1 MTTLHTVLPPAS
13 DAKFIGDEPTWTDVQ
28 VPEEKYNSEIVQGL
42 NWHNYCASDKDYIK
56 YMEQYLREHRP
67 HSAKQDIQAWRNL
80 GSVNKTIC
88 ALARMY
94 MQGFPLRSNDSQKIR
109 DYVMSFANV
118 KKQAKVSST
127 TPVKTNKPNI
137 QDRIRAQVS
146 TVLAELDG
154 KMDEAFDGDIP
165 TSDVLTGDI
174 LSKGFKAPQ
183 LKLVQQYLRKH
194 IAEWYAAYNGED
206 EQLVEGYAYVG
217 KRNFKKIIDAFSTAM
232 DNISQQQTKVKSL
245 RIRKKKP
252 MDKKKMASKI
262 RFKAEHEG
270 IKSQKPVDII
280 GANMVWVYD
289 TKKRRLG
296 YYEAEVKDS
305 LYVKGPK
312 IYGFK
317 VTCEKILRKPE
328 EQLAEVMKLRKN
340 QTVNWFDGIKAKCKE
355 LKGRTT
361 TDLLIVRID

>member
-1 MTTLHTVLPPAS
+1 MANLHLVLPPAS
-13 DAKFIGDEPTWTDVQ
+13 ESSLIAEEPTWTGDV
-28 VPEEKYNSEIVQGL
+28 KNYNSEMLRGL
-42 NWHNYCASDKDYIK
+42 NWHNYCASEKDYAK
-56 YMEQYLREHRP
+56 YMEQWLREMRP
-67 HSAKQDIQAWRNL
+67 ATAKQDIQAWRNL
-80 GSVNKTIC
+80 GTMNTTIC
-88 ALARMY
+88 ALARMAL
-94 MQGFPLRSNDSQKIR
+94 QGFPLNSNDSQRIR

-118 KKQAKVSST
+118 KKPAKASA
-127 TPVKTNKPNI
+127 PVTTNKPNI

-154 KMDEAFDGDIP
+154 KMDEAFDGVVPEADDLAGFI
-165 TSDVLTGDI
+165 LT
-174 LSKGFKAPQ
+174 KNFKAPQ

-194 IAEWYAAYNGED
+194 LAEWYAAYNGED

-217 KRNFKKIIDAFSTAM
+217 KRNFKKIIDAFDAVM
-232 DNISQQQTKVKSL
+232 DRISQQQTKVKSL

-270 IKSQKPVDII
+270 IKSCNPVDII

-340 QTVNWFDGIKAKCKE
+340 QTVNWFDGIKAKCKA
-355 LKGRTT
+355 LKGRTS